1 MFAPDVPSE
10 PLGRESEWGL
20 QRWVCTHGDQGTI
33 CSLVAQREVSE
44 GHRHWLA
51 AGPRPLCPSWSSG

>member
-20 QRWVCTHGDQGTI
+20 QRWVFTHGDQGTPY
-33 CSLVAQREVSE
+33 SLVAQREVSE
-44 GHRHWLA
+44 GHSHGLA
-51 AGPRPLCPSWSSG
+51 AGARPLCASWSSE